1 MIVYGVN
8 RGGKTIQVLGDFS
21 IHIPYGYCYCIDE
34 NAASDASVLTV
45 IKTAERL
52 SDYTDGA
59 FFIPDGTDCE
69 VILPFRATHDVN
81 VATDAKELDIDFEE
95 FLRSTSETAS
105 NQTISMDF
113 SFNGQSAGTKTLGSG
128 DFRRRYRLVNN
139 APLLKAG
146 YFTSGILGRTT
157 YTAVMIT
164 RHHLYM
170 ATLRSSSMDYDQ
182 LEQDLDELLSGM
194 AALDD
199 NSYAEAQARQA
210 SASDTEI
217 PANYKGKD
225 GKLDAFRVA
234 EWFCRDVLFSN
245 DGDFLFDGT
254 HHVMKGLQLNA
265 ASPQS
270 SALSPLMDALFPEI
284 QCICAVVEQNEKLM
298 LPKSS
303 FHKEILRATRDEP
316 ITGLTV
322 LDLCAW
328 HMLVLMRNSDDD
340 YTAFVDTNLI
350 KGIPNAYAFIGEFI
364 RTLRHYNDQKEDFCV
379 HFNLTNNLDSP
390 CGGID
395 TPVSGAVCKR
405 IDEITFG
412 GKSGDTDTALPA
424 VEDECASIPKEIEK
438 YEASLDT
445 NLTDVLKME
454 AATAK
459 QKLDAFAQKVE
470 ENDFSRLRSIDG
482 VIKRLMSIMQDDVLR
497 DLDMETNYFAQR
509 TYTTYSP
516 AYSEISVEG
525 DYLACGVSAR
535 FSSSP
540 KELARNLV
548 KRISETSV
556 DELYLSLLKQV
567 NTILEEGKTIRVR
580 GSKVVGKNKE
590 VKGEKSKEPQKP
602 LRSSVQVT
610 PPKNNPQKFVQVVEC
625 ANPQSWVEKKP
636 DAIERMQKELAAL
649 EEATTAAT
657 KKRENEKSK
666 RFSALDDAL
675 KEKLELLDKSYEDAA
690 AEIARQIN
698 EAKQQI
704 TELNN
709 ERSSLKWFNFFEKNR
724 LKKEA
729 EANELRIT
737 EFEKKQSDNEKQHVA
752 DVRKA
757 KSANAREKQK
767 IGREIDL
774 QFPMPKETPEDIK
787 KRAERRLKSEQ
798 RPGTSRHVTAA
809 RTSANE
815 NFSETQSSVSAMMD
829 KVASFLNEHRWE
841 CFTVAELIARGVFPN
856 ATQSQRAASVCNKLV
871 EGYRAEKGVL
881 KGKTVFMAPGT
892 FDTIEGIRP
901 YRRV

>member
-8 RGGKTIQVLGDFS
+8 RGGKTVQVLGDFS

-113 SFNGQSAGTKTLGSG
+113 SFNGQSAGTKALGSG

-170 ATLRSSSMDYDQ
+170 ATLRSSSMDYDR
-182 LEQDLDELLSGM
+182 LEQDLEKLLSGVT
-194 AALDD
+194 ALDD
-199 NSYAEAQARQA
+199 NSYTETQARQA

-225 GKLDAFRVA
+225 GRLDAFRVA
-234 EWFCRDVLFSN
+234 EWFCQDVLFSN
-245 DGDFLFDGT
+245 DGDFEFDGT
-254 HHVMKGLQLNA
+254 HHVMKGLQINTA
-265 ASPQS
+265 NPQS
-270 SALSPLMDALFPEI
+270 SMLAPLSEALFPEI
-284 QCICAVVEQNEKLM
+284 GRVCYALEQNENLM
-298 LPKSS
+298 LPKHS

-364 RTLRHYNDQKEDFCV
+364 RTLRHYNDQKEDFRV

-395 TPVSGAVCKR
+395 TPVSGAVCRR
-405 IDEITFG
+405 IDEIAFD
-412 GKSGDTDTALPA
+412 GKSGDTDSVLPT
-424 VEDECASIPKEIEK
+424 VEDERAFIPKETEK

-445 NLTDVLKME
+445 ELIDVLKTE
-454 AATAK
+454 ATAAK
-459 QKLDAFAQKVE
+459 QKLDGLAQKVE
-470 ENDFSRLRSIDG
+470 QNDFSRLRSVDS
-482 VIKRLMSIMQDDVLR
+482 VIKRMMSIMQDDVLR
-497 DLDMETNYFAQR
+497 DLNMETNYLAQR
-509 TYTTYSP
+509 TVITYSP
-516 AYSEISVEG
+516 ADSEICVEG
-525 DYLACGVSAR
+525 DYLACGVYAR
-535 FSSSP
+535 FPSVP
-540 KELARNLV
+540 KELAGNLM

-567 NTILEEGKTIRVR
+567 DTMLEEGKTIKVR
-580 GSKVVGKNKE
+580 GSKVVGKIKE
-590 VKGEKSKEPQKP
+590 QREEKNGEPRKP
-602 LRSSVQVT
+602 LRSFVQVT
-610 PPKNNPQKFVQVVEC
+610 PPKNNPRKFVQVVEC
-625 ANPQSWVEKKP
+625 AKPQSWVEKKP
-636 DAIERMQKELAAL
+636 DAMEQMRKELAAL
-649 EEATTAAT
+649 EEATATAT
-657 KKRENEKSK
+657 KKREYEKNK

-675 KEKLELLDKSYEDAA
+675 KEKLELLDKSYADAA
-690 AEIARQIN
+690 AETTRQIN
-698 EAKQQI
+698 EVKRQV

-709 ERSSLKWFNFFEKNR
+709 GRSSLKWFNFSEKNR
-724 LKKEA
+724 LQKEI
-729 EANELRIT
+729 EANKQRIT
-737 EFEKKQSDNEKQHVA
+737 ELEKKQADNEKQHIA

-757 KSANAREKQK
+757 KGANTREKQK
-767 IGREIDL
+767 VGMEIDL
-774 QFPMPKETPEDIK
+774 HFPMPKETPEDIK

-798 RPGTSRHVTAA
+798 CPRVTAA
-809 RTSANE
+809 RTNANK
-815 NFSETQSSVSAMMD
+815 NFSETQSSVSVLMD
-829 KVASFLNEHRWE
+829 KVASFLNGHRWE
-841 CFTVAELIARGVFPN
+841 CFTVAELIAQGVFPN
-856 ATQSQRAASVCNKLV
+856 ATQSQYAASVCNKLV
-871 EGYRAEKGVL
+871 EADRAEKGVL

-901 YRRV
+901 YRRL

>member
-8 RGGKTIQVLGDFS
+8 RGGKTIHVLGDFS
-21 IHIPYGYCYCIDE
+21 IHIPYGYCYCINE
-34 NAASDASVLTV
+34 NAASDEPVLTV

-52 SDYTDGA
+52 SDYTDGV

-69 VILPFRATHDVN
+69 VILPFRAKYEVN
-81 VATDAKELDIDFEE
+81 VAADAKELDFDLDG
-95 FLRSTSETAS
+95 FLRHASENAD
-105 NQTISMDF
+105 NYTIDMGF
-113 SFNGQSAGTKTLGSG
+113 CFNGQSAGTKTFGSG
-128 DFRRRYRLVNN
+128 DFRREYRLVNN
-139 APLLKAG
+139 TPFLKAG
-146 YFTSGILGRTT
+146 YFTSGLFGRTT
-157 YTAVMIT
+157 YTTALIT
-164 RHHLYM
+164 RHYLYM
-170 ATLRSSSMDYDQ
+170 ATLRSSSMDYDR
-182 LEQDLDELLSGM
+182 LEQNLEELLSGM

-199 NSYAEAQARQA
+199 NSYTEAQARQA
-210 SASDTEI
+210 SASDTAI

-225 GKLDAFRVA
+225 GRLDAFRVA

-245 DGDFLFDGT
+245 DGDFVFDGT

-270 SALSPLMDALFPEI
+270 SALSPLMDVLFPEI
-284 QCICAVVEQNEKLM
+284 QCICAAVEQNEKLM

-303 FHKEILRATRDEP
+303 FHKELLRATRDEP

-340 YTAFVDTNLI
+340 YTAFVDANLI

-379 HFNLTNNLDSP
+379 HFNPTNNLDSP

-405 IDEITFG
+405 IDEITFD
-412 GKSGDTDTALPA
+412 GKGGDTDAVLPT
-424 VEDECASIPKEIEK
+424 VEDERTSIPREIEK

-445 NLTDVLKME
+445 ALTDVLKME
-454 AATAK
+454 ATAAK
-459 QKLDAFAQKVE
+459 QKLETFAQKVE
-470 ENDFSRLRSIDG
+470 ENDFSRLRSIDS

-497 DLDMETNYFAQR
+497 DLNMETNYLAQR
-509 TYTTYSP
+509 TVITYSP
-516 AYSEISVEG
+516 ADSEICVEG
-525 DYLACGVSAR
+525 DYLACGVYAR
-535 FSSSP
+535 FPSVP
-540 KELARNLV
+540 KELAGNLM

-556 DELYLSLLKQV
+556 DDLYLSLLKQV
-567 NTILEEGKTIRVR
+567 DTMLEEGKTIKVR
-580 GSKVVGKNKE
+580 GSKVVGKIKE
-590 VKGEKSKEPQKP
+590 KREEENGEPPKP
-602 LRSSVQVT
+602 LRSFVQVT
-610 PPKNNPQKFVQVVEC
+610 PPKNNPRKFAQVVEC

-636 DAIERMQKELAAL
+636 NAMERMQKELAAL

-675 KEKLELLDKSYEDAA
+675 KEKLALLDKSYEDAA

-698 EAKQQI
+698 EAEQQI

-709 ERSSLKWFNFFEKNR
+709 ERSSLKWFNFSEKNR

-737 EFEKKQSDNEKQHVA
+737 ELEKEQADNEKQHVA

-757 KSANAREKQK
+757 KSANTREKEK
-767 IGREIDL
+767 AGREIDL

-798 RPGTSRHVTAA
+798 RPGTSGHVTAA
-809 RTSANE
+809 RTSVNE

-856 ATQSQRAASVCNKLV
+856 ATQSQYAASVCNKLV
-871 EGYRAEKGVL
+871 EEYRAEKGVL